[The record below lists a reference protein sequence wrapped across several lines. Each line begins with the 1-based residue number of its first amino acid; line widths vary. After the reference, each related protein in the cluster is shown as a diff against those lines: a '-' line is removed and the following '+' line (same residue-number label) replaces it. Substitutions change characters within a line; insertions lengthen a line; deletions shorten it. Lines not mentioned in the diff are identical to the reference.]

1 MRGTMS
7 LMTNNHLNPENNCVL
22 LLCDSIRDFPIIL
35 II

>member
-7 LMTNNHLNPENNCVL
+7 LMTNNYLNPENNWYTC
-22 LLCDSIRDFPIIL
+22 LCDSIRDFQIIL